1 MIFVFEFCIKK
12 RYKLRLVF
20 FDNVTGLLD
29 YLLLFLP
36 KIIFIMI
43 TFKRTLSIVF
53 VSLLLNSCATTQKI
67 EALKPLP
74 SDDTPMVFNTKTSFV
89 NMPLEISLKEIENQ
103 LNKTLNG
110 EIYNDANLE
119 DDKTQM
125 KITKTAPIRLIE
137 KNGKIQTVLPLK
149 IWARFKYG
157 TDFMGLND
165 TREIFL
171 NGTITMTS
179 DVKLSNWK
187 LSTTSKIED
196 FEWSESPSI
205 VVAGKNVP
213 ITYIINP
220 TLSIFKSRI
229 AKKIDEAIENSCDF
243 KPYVLEVLEKMS
255 TPFLTSDQYQA
266 WFKLIPIEV
275 YVTDATLGKKDI
287 KMDLGLKCNMQTM
300 VGTKPK
306 TTFDKGAIQ
315 FKAVTKVPE
324 KLTANIAAIS
334 TYESASKIISNNF
347 KGKEFAAGSR
357 KITVQNVALWQ
368 REGKIIIAL
377 DMTGS
382 INGTIYLSGIPNY
395 NAVTKEIYFDQMDYV
410 LNTKGLLTKTANW
423 LLQGVIL
430 KKIQENCRYSIK
442 DNLEEGKKSLV
453 PYLNNY
459 SPMKGVFVN
468 GSTNDFEF
476 EKVEVTNKAIIA
488 FITTTGKMNVKIDGM
503 D

>member
-1 MIFVFEFCIKK
+1 MF
-12 RYKLRLVF
+12 
-20 FDNVTGLLD
+20 
-29 YLLLFLP
+29 
-36 KIIFIMI
+36 
-43 TFKRTLSIVF
+43 TFKRSLFIVL
-53 VSLLLNSCATTQKI
+53 VSLLFNSCSTTQKI

-110 EIYNDANLE
+110 EIYNDSNLE

-137 KNGKIQTVLPLK
+137 KNGKIQTILPLK
-149 IWARFKYG
+149 IWSRFRYG

-171 NGTITMTS
+171 NGTITMSS

-187 LSTTSKIED
+187 LSTISKIED

-220 TLSIFKSRI
+220 TLSIFKSKI

-255 TPFLTSDQYQA
+255 TPFITSEQYQA

-275 YVTDATLGKKDI
+275 YVTDASLGKKEI

-300 VGTKPK
+300 VGSKPK
-306 TTFDKGAIQ
+306 TTFDKTAIQ

-334 TYESASKIISNNF
+334 TYESASKIITSNF

-377 DMTGS
+377 EMTGS

-442 DNLEEGKKSLV
+442 ENLDEGKKSLL

-468 GSTNDFEF
+468 GTSSDFEF

-503 D
+503 E